1 MRRFALSLSLLFVA
15 AAANAAVPVNGTPS
29 RAARA
34 KSSFA
39 TTFYTMRWDS
49 PDVLDYRYDRTRGE
63 LRLDV
68 RHNGSGAENASLTL
82 AVKADKPGRY
92 PMPASGS
99 GSFDVIGC
107 ENSIVPGK
115 SHVEITRMDAGR
127 IEGRFHLQ
135 GHCAEMASNSETLR
149 DGRFSLVFDPPA
161 K

>member
-1 MRRFALSLSLLFVA
+1 MRRFALVLSVLCAAIAAHA
-15 AAANAAVPVNGTPS
+15 AAPVNGMPS

-39 TTFYTMRWDS
+39 TTFYTLHWNR
-49 PDVLDYRYDRTRGE
+49 PDVLDYRYDVKRGV
-63 LRLDV
+63 LHLDV
-68 RHNGSGAENASLTL
+68 RHNGSGAEHARLTL
-82 AVKADKPGRY
+82 AVKADQPGRY

-115 SHVEITRMDAGR
+115 SHVEITRMEAGR

-135 GHCAEMASNSETLR
+135 GRCAEMASNSETLR
-149 DGRFSLVFDPPA
+149 DGRFSLVFDLPA